1 MKNRMLKIA
10 TKIKCLSN
18 VLSALKKNL
27 SKSNHLHLQIK
38 ASRMSKDNGNAVPV
52 EPTDFIREEPI
63 DFNPELSASADIVIK
78 DEFLFCSDYNTD
90 SSADEPPSTEPA
102 SQVTRGLLG
111 YIGDTVPVVIKEQ
124 PISFDPGSSADI
136 GPRSYWSKQESL
148 ETPALSNPQLDL
160 GCLKTSAEQTCTS
173 ELKQQKHKNNVKHD
187 WRNNAFVRRVSE
199 QRNHQHNVKE
209 AEYKAAETREQCQR
223 RLQYIN
229 ERIQRVRVT
238 ETPEQRQRRLE
249 KLRTWRSKS
258 RAAETEEQSKDRLEN
273 RRKLN
278 ARKKKVTQNRENVML
293 VEPTV
298 IIKEEPIEF
307 QLDHNNENH
316 LHLKIKT
323 SRDTVLVE
331 PPVVKEEPITFD
343 REPSADIVIKDE
355 FGVCNEDYTGSSA
368 DVPLSTEPTSHVTL
382 SVACLATDR
391 VQSKKHSQSSVYP
404 PIFIEP
410 AEFF

>member
-278 ARKKKVTQNRENVML
+278 ARKKN
-293 VEPTV
+293 
-298 IIKEEPIEF
+298 IKKDI
-307 QLDHNNENH
+307 
-316 LHLKIKT
+316 
-323 SRDTVLVE
+323 RDTVLVE